1 MRIVVVG
8 AGKVGRVLTE
18 QLAAEKHDIVVIDQD
33 SDLIESLVNIYDVR
47 GVAGNGG
54 CYDIQKDAF
63 EDGAD
68 LLIATTSSDETN
80 ILACLVAK
88 KIGTPHT
95 IARIRNPEYEKQ
107 LHFMR
112 EELGLSRE
120 RAAELLETIPA
131 ERIERIESER
141 SLPRPDEVLRM
152 AQRYKKPSLCNA
164 YCARACPIGQEY
176 VPEIKPKELPAI
188 VLEMLATLNTLDR
201 ERGCLIDISADGS
214 IDPDELADFLRI
226 QRELEQISRTVEA
239 LQLWAE
245 KMMADGRID
254 RAAYTRKISAAGEK

>member
-1 MRIVVVG
+1 M
-8 AGKVGRVLTE
+8 GRASTRQNKTPY
-18 QLAAEKHDIVVIDQD
+18 QLA
-33 SDLIESLVNIYDVR
+33 
-47 GVAGNGG
+47 
-54 CYDIQKDAF
+54 
-63 EDGAD
+63 
-68 LLIATTSSDETN
+68 
-80 ILACLVAK
+80 
-88 KIGTPHT
+88 
-95 IARIRNPEYEKQ
+95 
-107 LHFMR
+107 R

-120 RAAELLETIPA
+120 RAAELLETIPGGA
-131 ERIERIESER
+131 HRAHRKR
-141 SLPRPDEVLRM
+141 ALPAAAGRGAAH

-254 RAAYTRKISAAGEK
+254 RAAYTREISAAGEK

>member
-1 MRIVVVG
+1 M
-8 AGKVGRVLTE
+8 GRASTRQNKTPY
-18 QLAAEKHDIVVIDQD
+18 QLA
-33 SDLIESLVNIYDVR
+33 
-47 GVAGNGG
+47 
-54 CYDIQKDAF
+54 
-63 EDGAD
+63 
-68 LLIATTSSDETN
+68 
-80 ILACLVAK
+80 
-88 KIGTPHT
+88 
-95 IARIRNPEYEKQ
+95 
-107 LHFMR
+107 R

-141 SLPRPDEVLRM
+141 SLPLPDEVLRM

-254 RAAYTRKISAAGEK
+254 RAAYTREISAAGEK

>member
-1 MRIVVVG
+1 M
-8 AGKVGRVLTE
+8 GRASTRQNKTPY
-18 QLAAEKHDIVVIDQD
+18 QLA
-33 SDLIESLVNIYDVR
+33 
-47 GVAGNGG
+47 
-54 CYDIQKDAF
+54 
-63 EDGAD
+63 
-68 LLIATTSSDETN
+68 
-80 ILACLVAK
+80 
-88 KIGTPHT
+88 
-95 IARIRNPEYEKQ
+95 
-107 LHFMR
+107 R

-152 AQRYKKPSLCNA
+152 AQRYKKPSLCN
-164 YCARACPIGQEY
+164 
-176 VPEIKPKELPAI
+176 AI

-254 RAAYTRKISAAGEK
+254 RAAYTREISAAGEK